1 MSDSGRLGIAG
12 RMAGTF
18 QQARL
23 TPLLALVALL
33 LGVFAVLVTPREEEP
48 QINVTM
54 ANVLVRWP
62 GAGVADVEARVAIPV
77 ERWLQGM
84 DGVEHV
90 MALSRPEQAV
100 LTVQFKV
107 GVPRESALV
116 RLQEAMSRHAGQ
128 LPPGAS
134 APLVLPKGIADVPIV
149 AFTLS
154 GDAPSRLAASARTL
168 EAELQRVAGV
178 RSVDRIGAPQRVV
191 AVQLNPERL
200 AALGIDV
207 LQLQQALS
215 QAQGGALLADRVQ
228 GDRAVQLQAGP
239 WFNSAE
245 ELAELVVG
253 VRAGK
258 PVYLREVAALHDGPA
273 PLTQTV
279 WHVAK
284 DGQAQP
290 AITLAVT
297 KKDGENAIDVARRV
311 TRNYGETANDKA
323 QQLMT
328 KLLFATASVVAL
340 VFALLGRREA
350 LIVGIAVGLTL
361 TVTLFASW
369 AWGFTLNRVSL
380 FALIF
385 SIGILVDDAIVVVE
399 NIHRHQ
405 QLHPGRRWRS

>member
-154 GDAPSRLAASARTL
+154 GDAALAPGRQPRARWRPSCSACDPRRGHAHARLRRDRQRQGAAS
-168 EAELQRVAGV
+168 
-178 RSVDRIGAPQRVV
+178 
-191 AVQLNPERL
+191 
-200 AALGIDV
+200 
-207 LQLQQALS
+207 
-215 QAQGGALLADRVQ
+215 
-228 GDRAVQLQAGP
+228 
-239 WFNSAE
+239 
-245 ELAELVVG
+245 
-253 VRAGK
+253 
-258 PVYLREVAALHDGPA
+258 
-273 PLTQTV
+273 
-279 WHVAK
+279 
-284 DGQAQP
+284 
-290 AITLAVT
+290 
-297 KKDGENAIDVARRV
+297 
-311 TRNYGETANDKA
+311 
-323 QQLMT
+323 
-328 KLLFATASVVAL
+328 
-340 VFALLGRREA
+340 
-350 LIVGIAVGLTL
+350 
-361 TVTLFASW
+361 
-369 AWGFTLNRVSL
+369 
-380 FALIF
+380 
-385 SIGILVDDAIVVVE
+385 
-399 NIHRHQ
+399 
-405 QLHPGRRWRS
+405 

>member
-12 RMAGTF
+12 RMAGYF

-134 APLVLPKGIADVPIV
+134 APLVLPKGIADVPV
-149 AFTLS
+149 NAFTLI
-154 GDAPSRLAASARTL
+154 GDEPSRLAAAARTL

-178 RSVDRIGAPQRVV
+178 RSVDRIGAPQQVV
-191 AVQLNPERL
+191 TVQLNPERL

-215 QAQGGALLADRVQ
+215 QAQPSG
-228 GDRAVQLQAGP
+228 
-239 WFNSAE
+239 
-245 ELAELVVG
+245 
-253 VRAGK
+253 
-258 PVYLREVAALHDGPA
+258 
-273 PLTQTV
+273 
-279 WHVAK
+279 
-284 DGQAQP
+284 
-290 AITLAVT
+290 
-297 KKDGENAIDVARRV
+297 
-311 TRNYGETANDKA
+311 
-323 QQLMT
+323 
-328 KLLFATASVVAL
+328 
-340 VFALLGRREA
+340 
-350 LIVGIAVGLTL
+350 
-361 TVTLFASW
+361 
-369 AWGFTLNRVSL
+369 
-380 FALIF
+380 
-385 SIGILVDDAIVVVE
+385 
-399 NIHRHQ
+399 
-405 QLHPGRRWRS
+405 